1 VTFRIGSGLPT
12 IHPASGKYFFP
23 SSLLNRGTRRP
34 KDRLES
40 HGKETLMSSLV
51 LKILLTLYILYALL
65 KFFEFFFRSDEAKIR
80 GLRSVYSGD
89 NRVIKVF
96 DNVILVLMLIFV
108 GLLFVAGVEY
118 LSFTTGL
125 LVGMS
130 IIQVYFHRFSDPLP
144 PEKSPDPPITAL
156 KMMSYSI
163 QANPGKAWKELV
175 FMTVLFVWALYMLA
189 ARGFGFFR

>member
-1 VTFRIGSGLPT
+1 
-12 IHPASGKYFFP
+12 
-23 SSLLNRGTRRP
+23 
-34 KDRLES
+34 
-40 HGKETLMSSLV
+40 MSSLV

-65 KFFEFFFRSDEAKIR
+65 KFFEFFFRSDEAKMR

-144 PEKSPDPPITAL
+144 PEKSPDPPITGAENDVVLHPSESGEGMEGTCVHDRAL
-156 KMMSYSI
+156 RL
-163 QANPGKAWKELV
+163 G
-175 FMTVLFVWALYMLA
+175 TVHAGG
-189 ARGFGFFR
+189 ARLRLLSLMRYENWRAG

>member
-1 VTFRIGSGLPT
+1 
-12 IHPASGKYFFP
+12 
-23 SSLLNRGTRRP
+23 
-34 KDRLES
+34 
-40 HGKETLMSSLV
+40 MSSLV

-65 KFFEFFFRSDEAKIR
+65 KFFEFLFRSDEAKMR
-80 GLRSVYSGD
+80 GLRMVYSG
-89 NRVIKVF
+89 NNHVIRVF
-96 DNVILVLMLIFV
+96 DNAILVLMLIFV
-108 GLLFVAGVEY
+108 GLLFVVGVEY

-130 IIQVYFHRFSDPLP
+130 IIQLYFHRFSDPLP

-175 FMTVLFVWALYMLA
+175 FMTTLFVWALYMLA
-189 ARGFGFFR
+189 GRGFGFFPA